1 MKNTIQLKVQ
11 GETEGF
17 DLEVKNIFNAGY
29 AGRDQH
35 LVQEHID
42 ELAKVGVPAPTTTPT
57 LYPISNY
64 LATTSSTI
72 QVQHGETS
80 GEIEYVLI
88 WANGELYVTI
98 GSDHT
103 DRNLE
108 NYSVPKSKQACPNVI
123 APEVWRFEDVK
134 DHWDDIQLTCW
145 VIKDGEKEVYQK
157 TTFAALLAPAQWK
170 ETFDKLSV
178 EEDGNIFY
186 SATVNT
192 VNNNLVFGDAYEFE
206 LNDPVLGRTIKHGYE
221 VELLKKG
228 IE

>member
-1 MKNTIQLKVQ
+1 MKNYLTLTVQ
-11 GETEGF
+11 GDSKTLE
-17 DLEVKNIFNAGY
+17 LEVKKIFNAGY
-29 AGRDQH
+29 AGRNQA

-64 LATTSSTI
+64 LATTSDNL

-88 WANGELYVTI
+88 WADGELYVTV

-123 APEVWRFEDVK
+123 PPEVWKFDDVK
-134 DHWDDIQLTCW
+134 DHWDELELECW
-145 VIKDGEKEVYQK
+145 VTKGGKRDLYQK
-157 TTFAALLAPAQWK
+157 AKLAALLSPDEWS
-170 ETFDKLSV
+170 ETFDRLSV
-178 EEDGNIFY
+178 AEDGNIFY

-192 VNNNLVFGDAYEFE
+192 VGNMLVFGDQYEIE
-206 LNDPVLGRTIKHGYE
+206 LKDPVLNKSIKHAYHVE
-221 VELLKKG
+221 VLQKG

>member
-1 MKNTIQLKVQ
+1 MENYVTLTVQ
-11 GETEGF
+11 GENKTFEV
-17 DLEVKNIFNAGY
+17 EVKKIFNAGY
-29 AGRDQH
+29 AGRNQE

-64 LATTSSTI
+64 LATTSDTL

-88 WANGELYVTI
+88 WHDGELYVTV

-123 APEVWRFEDVK
+123 PAEVWKYEDVK
-134 DHWDDIQLTCW
+134 DHWDDLELECW
-145 VIKDGEKEVYQK
+145 VTKDGKREVYQK
-157 TTFAALLAPAQWK
+157 AKFAALLSPKDWQ
-170 ETFDKLSV
+170 ETFERLHV
-178 EEDGNIFY
+178 AEDGNVFY

-192 VNNNLVFGDAYEFE
+192 VGNMLVFGDQYEIE
-206 LNDPVLGRTIKHGYE
+206 VKDPVLNRSIKHVYDVE
-221 VELLKKG
+221 VLQKG